1 MMKNLQ
7 LHSMITQD
15 GYLELFLQD
24 SDVPDVADDEVVI
37 QVHASPINP
46 SDMGGLFAS
55 ADLSTMEFVG
65 SIDNPKIR
73 AAIPNAK
80 IQSHSARLGKSIV
93 FGNEGAGVVVVTGQ
107 NEDARALMG
116 QTVAVLGGAMYQR
129 YRVKSVTDCLKLKD
143 GTTPREGASCF
154 VNPLTALGM
163 VETMRM
169 EGHSAIVHTAA
180 ASNLGQMLQ
189 KLCLLEGVD
198 LVNIVRNQ
206 ANVDLLKGI
215 GASYVCNT
223 NAPNFSNTLTDALVE
238 TGATLA
244 FDALG
249 GGELAGQILASM
261 EGAIS
266 RSSSNSGPYG
276 SSVHKQIYIYGNLDR
291 SPTTFNRS
299 FGFSWGMGG
308 YLLGPFLKKIGDEA
322 KEALKQRVA
331 SEITTTFAS
340 SYEEE
345 LSLRNLLNVETLST
359 IKRTSTGRKY
369 LLNPSG

>member
-1 MMKNLQ
+1 MKNLQ

-15 GYLELFLQD
+15 GYLELFLQV
-24 SDVPDVADDEVVI
+24 SGVPDLSDDEVVI
-37 QVHASPINP
+37 EVYASPINP

-65 SIDNPKIR
+65 SVDNPKIR
-73 AAIPNAK
+73 AAIPNEK
-80 IQSHSARLGKSIV
+80 IEAHSARLGKSIV
-93 FGNEGAGVVVVTGQ
+93 FGNEGSGVVVATGQ
-107 NEDARALMG
+107 NEEAKALMG

-129 YRVKSVTDCLKLKD
+129 YRVKLAKDCLKLED

-206 ANVDLLKGI
+206 AHVDLLKGI
-215 GASYVCNT
+215 GAKYVCNT
-223 NAPNFSNTLTDALVE
+223 NAPDFSGTLSEALAE

-249 GGELAGQILASM
+249 GGELAGQILTSM
-261 EGAIS
+261 EAAIS
-266 RSSSNSGPYG
+266 RSSFSSGPYG

-299 FGFSWGMGG
+299 FGLAWGMGG

-340 SYEEE
+340 SYEKE
-345 LSLRNLLNVETLST
+345 LSLRDLLNVETLSI
-359 IKRTSTGRKY
+359 IKGTSTGRKY
-369 LLNPSG
+369 LLNPSA